1 MQEHDDRAL
10 NRRRLLRR
18 AGTVA
23 AGVAGAGVVG
33 AATASPAQADS
44 HPLVLG
50 TSNTED
56 AQTTLTN
63 TTGSAEQN
71 ALRLQN
77 GTGAALSLQPLTTDP
92 GSGAIQPPS
101 AAAPVGSLYADDW
114 GDFYGVGQPSGT
126 GQKFITPLYSPNW
139 ATMVIPTSP
148 FRFLD
153 SRFAQG
159 RIFVEP
165 GSASFDGAGRVLPRR
180 TNDPD
185 LVLDLSSIFAG
196 GFGAV
201 QATLTAVIPAVA
213 GFGSLWPSGA
223 WPGTSS
229 INFHPALP
237 AIATFTQTV
246 IGTDRKIRLKT
257 EHPAAFIVDIVGFV
271 LTDPFTQF
279 TDAAANGQVQSAAGK
294 AVPALWQK
302 RRPQGR

>member
-33 AATASPAQADS
+33 AATARSAYAADGQ
-44 HPLVLG
+44 PLVLG
-50 TSNTED
+50 QSNTEET
-56 AQTTLTN
+56 QTTLTN
-63 TTGSAEQN
+63 TTGSAAQN
-71 ALRLQN
+71 TLRLEN
-77 GTGAALSLQPLTTDP
+77 GTGAALSLQPLVTDP
-92 GSGAIQPPS
+92 GSGGIAPPS
-101 AAAPVGSLYADDW
+101 TAAPVGSLYADDW
-114 GDFYGVGQPSGT
+114 GDFYGVGQPAGT

-139 ATMVIPTSP
+139 ATMVVPTSP

-153 SRFAQG
+153 TRFPQG
-159 RIFVEP
+159 RVFVEP
-165 GSASFDGAGRVLPRR
+165 GSGSFDGSGRVLPKR
-180 TNDPD
+180 TTAPD

-201 QATLTAVIPAVA
+201 QATLTAVIPTVI
-213 GFGSLWPSGA
+213 GFGSLWDEGV

-229 INFHPALP
+229 INYHPSIP

-246 IGTDRKIRLKT
+246 IGDDRKIRLKT
-257 EHPAAFIVDIVGFV
+257 EHPAAYIIDIVGFV
-271 LTDPFTQF
+271 MTDPFTQF
-279 TDAAANGQVQSAAGK
+279 TEAASLGRVQSAAGK

-302 RRPQGR
+302 RRPQ